1 MSRRL
6 RANNSQR
13 GTFVVEFAA
22 ISFALVLLMA
32 FCGDLVI
39 RLATKGKLDRMAY
52 SAVTIVKERSALF
65 AAEDFQLLDGSA
77 RQTQFDELHKIVEA
91 SLIRTMGSFNAQQ
104 FGMTLDVIGIGEN
117 DELVGGSNT
126 LPDDQGIQCESS
138 QSMQTLVTALKL
150 DTSPTLYRIT
160 LCYETVNWFGGLL
173 DEDYGMVRSHAI
185 SIGR

>member
-6 RANNSQR
+6 RTNNSQR

-65 AAEDFQLLDGSA
+65 AAEDFQLLDGSV

-117 DELVGGSNT
+117 DELVGVSYT

-138 QSMQTLVTALKL
+138 QSMQTLATALKL
-150 DTSPTLYRIT
+150 DTSPTLYRVT

-173 DEDYGMVRSHAI
+173 DEDYGMVSSHAI